1 MNYLVTGGAG
11 FIGSHFVKMLLL
23 EKFNTK
29 PDSVI
34 VLDALTYSGKVWNL
48 KEVSSLNNFEFVKG
62 NICDSALMEK
72 LISKVDVIVNF
83 AAESHVDR
91 SIESSKTFIESN
103 VLGVANILDVLKK
116 YPSKKFIQISTDEVY
131 GSIDTGSWTED
142 FPLAPNSPYAASK
155 AAADLLVLAF
165 HKTHG
170 LDARITRCSNNFGP
184 NQHPEKIIPLFL
196 MRLLANQKVPI
207 YGDGANFREWI
218 YVEDHCRG
226 IWEVIDSG
234 SPGEIYNIG
243 SGHEMSNL
251 ELTLKLVSYFPESDN
266 PIEYV
271 EYRKGHDS
279 RYSVDSSKIRTELG
293 FKCEIDFESGLL
305 QTVDWYKQF
314 GKEFLTLGD

>member
-1 MNYLVTGGAG
+1 
-11 FIGSHFVKMLLL
+11 MLLL

>member
-1 MNYLVTGGAG
+1 LNYLVTGGAG

-271 EYRKGHDS
+271 EDRKGHDS